1 MDSAHLDKRH
11 EKFCDDAE
19 TRSRSAAGLDRREF
33 MAAAGAT
40 AVVAAAGLAA
50 TEAEAAFSDRV
61 AGITQDEPMEIIGTG
76 VSAQERFFR
85 KFEEMSGGLQV
96 TGQVASLADSVQKWM
111 TGGYETFSM
120 IETNAFRTPALREA
134 ETIAPIPVEKI
145 TNWEFADTLFSDP
158 AHVGADHTSGW
169 PVEMVYWDDT
179 RTSFGMLPQIYNM
192 DALGIL
198 PHKFAETQTDRL
210 TPDTLGVLYEG
221 QWRDVDVR
229 GKVSIQNEDLIG
241 PPRCASYLVKNR
253 KMDPVTVGYGDLE
266 PDELKNVIDFLIG
279 AKQDGVFR
287 ALWTNYG
294 EAVNLLASEE
304 VWGIDCWNPVIED
317 VKKRGIPCFY
327 VDVWEGTG
335 AWYYGMCLSSEAPQ
349 PEVAMAY
356 MDWCLEG
363 WRGAADA
370 EQGYYS
376 PCPDTARNYM
386 TEEAW
391 LKWYE
396 GRGRDTGP
404 KLRRQSNIA
413 YWMIWPRQITLFI
426 KEWNR
431 FLAA

>member
-1 MDSAHLDKRH
+1 MDDRHLQERNERFH
-11 EKFCDDAE
+11 ADADA
-19 TRSRSAAGLDRREF
+19 RADAAAGLDRRQF

-40 AVVAAAGLAA
+40 AAVAVAGLGAS
-50 TEAEAAFSDRV
+50 EARAAFADRV
-61 AGITQDEPMEIIGTG
+61 AGIEQDGPMQVVGTG
-76 VSAQERFFR
+76 VSVQERFFK
-85 KFEEMSGGLQV
+85 KFEEMSGGLQA
-96 TGQVASLADSVQKWM
+96 TGQVASLADSVQKWI
-111 TGGYETFSM
+111 TGGYKSFSM
-120 IETNAFRTPALREA
+120 IETNAFRTPALQEA
-134 ETIAPIPVEKI
+134 GTIAPIPMEKV
-145 TNWEFADTLFSDP
+145 TNWEFADTLFTDP
-158 AHVGADHTSGW
+158 GHVGADHTNGW
-169 PVEMVYWDDT
+169 PVDMVYWDES
-179 RTSFGMLPQIYNM
+179 RTAFKMLPQIYNM

-198 PHKFAETQTDRL
+198 PHKFADTQADRN

-221 QWRDVDVR
+221 KWRDVDAR

-241 PPRCASYLVKNR
+241 PPRAASYLVKNR
-253 KMDPVTVGYGDLE
+253 KMDPVKAGLGDLE
-266 PDELKNVIDFLIG
+266 PDELKTVIDFLIG

-304 VWGIDCWNPVIED
+304 VWGIDCWNPVVED
-317 VKKRGIPCFY
+317 VKKRGIPCWY
-327 VDVWEGTG
+327 VDVWEGTS
-335 AWYYGMCLSSEAPQ
+335 AWYYGMCLSSAAPQ

-376 PCPDTARNYM
+376 PCPDTARKYM
-386 TEEAW
+386 TDEAW

-413 YWMIWPRQITLFI
+413 YWMIWPRHITLFI